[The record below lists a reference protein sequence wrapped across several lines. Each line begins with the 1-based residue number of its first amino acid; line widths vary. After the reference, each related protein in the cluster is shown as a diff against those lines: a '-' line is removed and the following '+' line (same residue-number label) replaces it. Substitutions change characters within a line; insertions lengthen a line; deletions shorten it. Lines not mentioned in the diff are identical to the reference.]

1 MGDAPRQHA
10 EAFKL
15 LALELGL
22 LGPAPI
28 RDVRDRAHRAHD
40 LALVV
45 QDGIGGDDGP
55 HLGAVLTLEAEVV
68 LGVEALPAVG
78 QVAPKGGNIL
88 LENELGHR
96 AADHLRGGIPEHLRH
111 AAIDEGRVPLRVHHH
126 HAIAHHLH
134 QAPESRLA
142 LPQGVG
148 ILAVARHFLR
158 QFPGAGLDLGPDL
171 RLTGQQGPH
180 IAREEGGE
188 GEAPGES
195 APGPPAG

>member
-10 EAFKL
+10 EAFQL

-22 LGPAPI
+22 LGPAPL
-28 RDVRDRAHRAHD
+28 RDVRDRAQHAHD
-40 LALVV
+40 LALVI

-55 HLGAVLTLEAEVV
+55 HFRAVLPLEPEVV
-68 LGVEALPAVG
+68 LGAEALPALG

-88 LENELGHR
+88 LEKELGQR
-96 AADHLRGGIPEHLRH
+96 TADHLRGGIPQHLRH
-111 AAIDEGRVPLRVHHH
+111 AAIDEGRVPFRVQHP

-134 QAPESRLA
+134 QVPEPCLA
-142 LPQGVG
+142 LPQGAG

-171 RLTGQQGPH
+171 RLAGQQGPH
-180 IAREEGGE
+180 IAREEEGE
-188 GEAPGES
+188 GEAPSEN
-195 APGPPAG
+195 APGPPAR